1 MNFKI
6 LTILSLAIIALN
18 SCSSDDE
25 NPESNQN
32 SIFGTYK
39 LISYNTNPVTD
50 INNDGTASENQALE
64 TDCHSQFLITLNEDG
79 TSVVKYTFLELE
91 IDSNGMETQ
100 AIECFI
106 SDRSGSYTVENNV
119 LTLTYQ
125 SDGVTE
131 NSTFNIEGNKIT
143 ADSETIDLLTRNTT
157 GELVFVDATL
167 IVILEKQ

>member
-6 LTILSLAIIALN
+6 LTILSLAIITLN
-18 SCSSDDE
+18 SCSSDNE
-25 NPESNQN
+25 NTESNQN
-32 SIFGTYK
+32 STFGTYK

-50 INNDGTASENQALE
+50 INSDGTASENQALE
-64 TDCHSQFLITLNEDG
+64 TDCHNEFSITLNEDG

-100 AIECFI
+100 NIECFT
-106 SDRSGSYTVENNV
+106 SDRSGSYTVENNI

-131 NSTFNIEGNKIT
+131 KSTFNIEGNKIT
-143 ADSETIDLLTRNTT
+143 ANSETIDLLTRNTE
-157 GELVFVDATL
+157 GKLVFVDATL